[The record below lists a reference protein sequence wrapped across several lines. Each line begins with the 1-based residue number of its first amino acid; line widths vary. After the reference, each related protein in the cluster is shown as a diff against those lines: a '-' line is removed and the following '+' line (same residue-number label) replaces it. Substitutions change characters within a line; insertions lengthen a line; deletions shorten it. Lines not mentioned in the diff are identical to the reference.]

1 MGVLKIVY
9 CMCTKA
15 FLCVYCFVEMSQ
27 CHWQRLLLFSF
38 IWYLS
43 WRRFH
48 LSEPMINLTL
58 LSYSLLISFL
68 FFLYYSWSRSYI
80 QYMQAHSVLLSLV
93 KAPSVQHLMWGEKK
107 KVLLSISKIDGK
119 ERQPGSVAAAQ
130 GESRVVRQKTTLKT
144 ICTRIPSVSKSSGE
158 RVPLDRKTY

>member
-107 KVLLSISKIDGK
+107 KFCWASAKLTERKDSQAVWRQHKGKAEWSVRKPPSKQSVPEFLLSANPL
-119 ERQPGSVAAAQ
+119 ER
-130 GESRVVRQKTTLKT
+130 ESL
-144 ICTRIPSVSKSSGE
+144 
-158 RVPLDRKTY
+158 

>member
-15 FLCVYCFVEMSQ
+15 FLCVIVSLKCFNATDSACFVLFYLVFILKEIPFIWSDDQ
-27 CHWQRLLLFSF
+27 FYTFLCTSCFFFSF
-38 IWYLS
+38 
-43 WRRFH
+43 
-48 LSEPMINLTL
+48 
-58 LSYSLLISFL
+58 
-68 FFLYYSWSRSYI
+68 FFPPQYHCWSRSYI
-80 QYMQAHSVLLSLV
+80 QYVQAHSVLLSLV
-93 KAPSVQHLMWGEKK
+93 KAPSVQHLMWGE

-158 RVPLDRKTY
+158 RVPLDRKPY